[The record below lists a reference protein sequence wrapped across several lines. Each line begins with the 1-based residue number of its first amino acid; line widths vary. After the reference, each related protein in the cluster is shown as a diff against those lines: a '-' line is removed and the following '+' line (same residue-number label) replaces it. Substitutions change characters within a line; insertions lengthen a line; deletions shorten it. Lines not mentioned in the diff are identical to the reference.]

1 MNTLRNSVQL
11 VGHLGKNPEITNL
24 EKGKKLARVSIAVNE
39 FYTSASGEKVEQT
52 NWINLVAWGNTAA
65 YMERNLSKGN
75 QVLIKGSL
83 SSRNY
88 EDKQGVKKY
97 ITEVV
102 VTEVMKIQKD
112 EPVTAI

>member
-39 FYTSASGEKVEQT
+39 FYTSAAGEKVEQT
-52 NWINLVAWGNTAA
+52 NWINLVAWDNTAT

-102 VTEVMKIQKD
+102 VSEVLKMQKD
-112 EPVTAI
+112 EPVTAL